1 MNKMLLVAKYE
12 YLYNLKRP
20 AFLFAAFGTPIFFVI
35 IMAVVTL
42 ASAGTE
48 VDLATYGPVGYV
60 DQADVLTTGQAHPDY
75 PALFQSFESI
85 ESARTALD
93 DEAIIA
99 YIELPATY
107 LSTGRVNLY
116 TYQSSVPENLTAA
129 IELFLLTNFTT
140 GIELPFTLERLQEGV
155 DIRVQTVDDGRT
167 STQGGLFV
175 TLFLPVIFA
184 FLLITAS
191 LTNSGFLMSGLV
203 QERTNRVI
211 EILVTSVT
219 PLQLLAGKIIG
230 LGLLGLTQVV
240 ILLGTTYL
248 GLALGQSQNLE
259 FLQGVNLP
267 PALIALALIYFLV
280 TFFFMAAL
288 LAGIGA
294 VSSSEQESRQISGF
308 LTIPFMI
315 PYLFFIT
322 FITEP
327 NGTVPTILSLIPFTA
342 PMSVLIRVGL
352 TDVPAWQIGLSLLIL
367 VLTTVFSVWAG
378 SKMFRWGLLL
388 YGKKF
393 DLREVV
399 RVIFGRA
406 RMETSTPQNITSQ
419 ESV

>member
-1 MNKMLLVAKYE
+1 MNKTLLVAKYE
-12 YLYNLKRP
+12 YLSNLKRP
-20 AFLFAAFGTPIFFVI
+20 AFLFAAFGTPLFFVV

-42 ASAGTE
+42 ASGGNE
-48 VDLATYGPVGYV
+48 VDLTTYGTIGYV
-60 DQADVLTTGQAHPDY
+60 DQADVLTAGQPHPDY
-75 PALFQSFESI
+75 PTLFQPFESI
-85 ESARTALD
+85 ETARAALD
-93 DEAIIA
+93 SEAIIA
-99 YIELPATY
+99 YIELPEAY
-107 LSTGRVNLY
+107 LNSGRINLY
-116 TYQSSVPENLTAA
+116 TYESSVPENLSVA
-129 IELFLLTNFTT
+129 IERLLLTNFTS
-140 GIELPFTLERLQEGV
+140 GVELPFTLDRLQEG
-155 DIRVQTVDDGRT
+155 IEMRVQTVDDGRT

-219 PLQLLAGKIIG
+219 PLQLLSGKILG

-267 PALIALALIYFLV
+267 PALIALALVYFLV
-280 TFFFMAAL
+280 TFFLMAAL

-294 VSSSEQESRQISGF
+294 VSASEQESRQISGF

-322 FITEP
+322 FITDP
-327 NGTVPTILSLIPFTA
+327 NGPVPTILSMIPFTA
-342 PMSVLIRVGL
+342 PMSILIRVGI
-352 TDVPAWQIGLSLLIL
+352 TDVPAWQIALSLIIL
-367 VLTTVFSVWAG
+367 VLSTLLSMWAG
-378 SKMFRWGLLL
+378 AKLFRWGLLL

-393 DLREVV
+393 DLREIA

-406 RMETSTPQNITSQ
+406 RMETSAPQSVSQ
-419 ESV
+419 EGV